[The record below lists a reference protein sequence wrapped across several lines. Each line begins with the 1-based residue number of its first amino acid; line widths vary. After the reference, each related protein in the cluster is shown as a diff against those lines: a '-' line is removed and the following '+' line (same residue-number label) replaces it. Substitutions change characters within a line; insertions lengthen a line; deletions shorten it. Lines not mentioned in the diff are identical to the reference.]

1 MAQGTCICNK
11 TIKKTVEWTYRFH
24 PIFHNF
30 CRQTSKNVKKW
41 KNCFCSYVIGIF
53 THKKTQLENMRSS
66 NGKTM

>member
-30 CRQTSKNVKKW
+30 CRQTSKNVK
-41 KNCFCSYVIGIF
+41 
-53 THKKTQLENMRSS
+53 
-66 NGKTM
+66 NGKIVFVHMSLVYLPTKKHN